1 MNLHL
6 AAAGLVFTLSLSA
19 QAAVTSTFDTDAEGW
34 SGLTAR
40 PGESSAP
47 IHNAGPFGSYSAT
60 GGNPGGYFRLPD
72 PDDQDTFFSAPAQF
86 LGNQSSAVGGTLSYD
101 LYTDAS
107 INYAGPNVVLQGG
120 GVTLVYVLTTQPAVQ
135 NSWVTVSVAL
145 APSAFWHLGSAGGG
159 ALAGQ
164 MQRMQEPP
172 STHPCPCRGRH
183 RPAAGHWHVF
193 AAGIPPAS
201 LLHLSSTAVP
211 GLQVSAGRDIGRS
224 WGRPQTG

>member
-47 IHNAGPFGSYSAT
+47 IHNVGPFGSYSAT

-135 NSWVTVSVAL
+135 NSWVTVNVAL
-145 APSAFWHLGSAGGG
+145 APSASWHLGSAGGG
-159 ALAGQ
+159 AA
-164 MQRMQEPP
+164 
-172 STHPCPCRGRH
+172 
-183 RPAAGHWHVF
+183 
-193 AAGIPPAS
+193 
-201 LLHLSSTAVP
+201 STADFQTALGNLNRLWISAETHSPVEETSGLDNVRLAAAVP
-211 GLQVSAGRDIGRS
+211 EPATAAMLLLGVAAIAGMHSRRRS
-224 WGRPQTG
+224 TAG